1 MPTVAHALV
10 EGLRREGITH
20 VFGIPGTQNLAI
32 LDVIRETPDIRFIL
46 TRHEQGA
53 AFMAYGYA
61 RAGHR
66 PAVVTA
72 TEGPGVTN
80 MATPFG
86 AAFRGNVPII
96 GLNGLQEAWLREK
109 DASQEMDQI
118 AFVKPIT
125 KWAYSITGPDKAQ
138 EALRKAFRVALS
150 EPPGPVHLEASSEIY
165 LDETPLEQQSPAQYR
180 AMALPSVAS
189 AILDQ
194 AAELL
199 RSAQRPVI
207 LAGSGVLRE
216 RASAELIAFA
226 ERHNI
231 PVAPLQFSPDA
242 FPTSHPLGLGPLGRN
257 GWSSANRVVKRA
269 DVVIAVGAR
278 MDLFSTTF
286 KHGLI
291 QADAKLIHQAAST
304 DPIGTIFPVDVAA
317 VGATPSFLSGLT
329 ERLADKRWAWV
340 DVAEEVSRWEE
351 ERLSLVE
358 PEAEPIQPPFVAD
371 VLRRT
376 LPRGGIMVVDAGNAG
391 KHARQHFVSY
401 APDTYQ
407 FIDNWAAVG
416 AGFPTAIGAALA
428 RPDVPVLAVQGDM
441 GFMCNIGEL
450 ETAVRE
456 KIKLVA
462 VIFNDEGLGNERA
475 FQDAHYG
482 GRHFAVDYRNP
493 DFGELARIF
502 GAHGETVTRPGDLE
516 DAMRRAFAAD
526 GPAVV
531 NVMIDKHHLAPVLF
545 SA

>member
-1 MPTVAHALV
+1 MPTVAQALV

-20 VFGIPGTQNLAI
+20 VFGIPGTQNLPL
-32 LDVIRETPDIRFIL
+32 LDVLRDTPDIRFIL

-61 RAGHR
+61 RAGQR

-86 AAFRGNVPII
+86 AAYRGNVPII
-96 GLNGLQEAWLREK
+96 GINGLQEAWLREK
-109 DASQEMDQI
+109 DASQEMDQVS
-118 AFVKPIT
+118 FFKPIT
-125 KWAYSITGPDKAQ
+125 KWAYSISGPEKAQ

-150 EPPGPVHLEASSEIY
+150 EPPGPVHLEAPSDIY
-165 LDETPLEQQSPAQYR
+165 LQQTEVEAWPPAQYR
-180 AMALPSVAS
+180 ATTLPSVAAS
-189 AILDQ
+189 ILDE
-194 AAELL
+194 AAIHLDKAE
-199 RSAQRPVI
+199 RPVI

-216 RASAELIAFA
+216 GASDALIAFA
-226 ERHNI
+226 ERHHI

-242 FPTSHPLGLGPLGRN
+242 FPTSHPLALGPLGRN
-257 GWSSANRVVKRA
+257 GWESANRTVKQA
-269 DVVIAVGAR
+269 DLVLAIGAR

-291 QADAKLIHQAAST
+291 RADATLIHQAASP

-317 VGATPSFLSGLT
+317 IGSTPSFVDGLSRRLG
-329 ERLADKRWAWV
+329 ERRWEWV
-340 DVAEEVSRWEE
+340 DVTAEVARWEQ
-351 ERLSLVE
+351 ERTELIDA
-358 PEAEPIQPPFVAD
+358 EAEPIQPPFAAD

-376 LPRGGIMVVDAGNAG
+376 LPKGGIMVVDAGNAG
-391 KHARQHFVSY
+391 KHARMHFISY
-401 APDTYQ
+401 APNTYQ

-428 RPDVPVLAVQGDM
+428 RPEVPVLAVQGDM

-462 VIFNDEGLGNERA
+462 VVLNDQGLGNERA
-475 FQDAHYG
+475 FQNAHYD
-482 GRHFAVDYRNP
+482 GRHFAVDYQNP
-493 DFGELARIF
+493 RFGELAKLF
-502 GAHGETVTRPGDLE
+502 GAHGETVTRPAELE
-516 DAMRRAFAAD
+516 GAMQRAFAAD

-531 NVMIDKHHLAPVLF
+531 DVMIDPHQLAPVLF
-545 SA
+545 QA

>member
-1 MPTVAHALV
+1 MPSVAHTLI

-20 VFGIPGTQNLAI
+20 IFGIPGTQNLPL
-32 LDVIRETPDIRFIL
+32 LDVLRGTPDIRFIL

-61 RAGHR
+61 RAGQR

-86 AAFRGNVPII
+86 AAYRGNVPII
-96 GLNGLQEAWLREK
+96 GINGLQEAWLREK

-118 AFVKPIT
+118 SFFKPIT
-125 KWAYSITGPDKAQ
+125 KWAYSISGPEKAQ

-150 EPPGPVHLEASSEIY
+150 EPPGPVHLEAPSDIY
-165 LDETPLEQQSPAQYR
+165 LEEVEQENWQPAQYR
-180 AMALPSVAS
+180 TTTLPSVDAGV
-189 AILDQ
+189 LDEIV
-194 AAELL
+194 ARLERAE
-199 RSAQRPVI
+199 RPVI

-216 RASAELIAFA
+216 RACEALIAFA
-226 ERHNI
+226 ERHGI

-242 FPTSHPLGLGPLGRN
+242 FPTAQPLALGPLGRN
-257 GWSSANRVVKRA
+257 GWESANRAVKRA
-269 DVVIAVGAR
+269 DLVLAVGAR

-291 QADAKLIHQAAST
+291 QADATLIHHAASD
-304 DPIGTIFPVDVAA
+304 DPIGTVFPVDVAA
-317 VGATPSFLSGLT
+317 VGSTPSLLGGLT
-329 ERLADKRWAWV
+329 QRLGERRWAWL
-340 DVAEEVSRWEE
+340 DVGAEVAQWEAQ
-351 ERLSLVE
+351 RQALIDAD
-358 PEAEPIQPPFVAD
+358 AEPIQPPFVAD

-376 LPRGGIMVVDAGNAG
+376 LPKGGIMVVDAGNAG
-391 KHARQHFVSY
+391 KHARMHFVSH
-401 APDTYQ
+401 APDTYM

-462 VIFNDEGLGNERA
+462 VVFNDQGLGNERA
-475 FQDAHYG
+475 FQNAHYG

-493 DFGELARIF
+493 DFGELARVF
-502 GAHGETVTRPGDLE
+502 GAHGETVTRPADLE
-516 DAMRRAFAAD
+516 AAMQRAFAAE

-531 NVMIDKHHLAPVLF
+531 DVMIDQNHLAPVLF
-545 SA
+545 EA

>member
-1 MPTVAHALV
+1 MPSVAQTLID
-10 EGLRREGITH
+10 GLRREGVTH
-20 VFGIPGTQNLAI
+20 VFGIPGTQNLAL
-32 LDVIRETPDIRFIL
+32 LDVIRETPETRFIL

-61 RAGHR
+61 RAGQR

-86 AAFRGNVPII
+86 AAYRGNVPLI
-96 GLNGLQEAWLREK
+96 GINGLQEEWLREK

-118 AFVKPIT
+118 TFFKPIT
-125 KWAYSITGPDKAQ
+125 KWAYSITGPNKAQ
-138 EALRKAFRVALS
+138 EALRKAFRTALA
-150 EPPGPVHLEASSEIY
+150 EPPGPVHIEASTAIY
-165 LDETPLEQQSPAQYR
+165 RAEVEAETQLPQQYR
-180 AMALPSVAS
+180 ASVLPEVAGQC
-189 AILDQ
+189 LDQ
-194 AAELL
+194 AAALL
-199 RSAQRPVI
+199 AKAECPVI

-226 ERHNI
+226 EQHNI

-242 FPTSHPLGLGPLGRN
+242 FPTSHQLALGPLGRN
-257 GWSSANRVVKRA
+257 GWNSANRVVKQA

-291 QADAKLIHQAAST
+291 HDDVILIHQAASV
-304 DPIGTIFPVDVAA
+304 DPIGTVFPVDVAA
-317 VGATPSFLSGLT
+317 VGSTQSFLAGLAT
-329 ERLADKRWAWV
+329 RLDGQRWDWV
-340 DVAEEVSRWEE
+340 DVTAEVALWEE
-351 ERLSLVE
+351 ERQALIDPS
-358 PEAEPIQPPFVAD
+358 AEPIQPPFVAD

-376 LPRGGIMVVDAGNAG
+376 LPKGGIMVVDAGNAG
-391 KHARQHFVSY
+391 KHVRQHFVSH
-401 APDTYQ
+401 APDTYI

-416 AGFPTAIGAALA
+416 AGFPTALGAALA

-462 VIFNDEGLGNERA
+462 VVINDQGLGNERA
-475 FQDAHYG
+475 FQDAYYDG
-482 GRHFAVDYRNP
+482 KHFAVDYQNP
-493 DFGELARIF
+493 DFGVLARAF
-502 GAHGETVTRPGDLE
+502 GAHGEKVTRPGDLE
-516 DAMRRAFAAD
+516 AAMQRAFAAE

-531 NVMIDKHHLAPVLF
+531 DVMIDKLNLAPVLF
-545 SA
+545 KA

>member
-1 MPTVAHALV
+1 MPSVAKTLI
-10 EGLRREGITH
+10 EGLRREGVTH
-20 VFGIPGTQNLAI
+20 VFGIPGTQNLAL

-61 RAGHR
+61 RAGQR

-86 AAFRGNVPII
+86 AAFRGNVPVI
-96 GLNGLQEAWLREK
+96 GINGLQEEWLREK

-118 AFVKPIT
+118 AFFKPIT
-125 KWAYSITGPDKAQ
+125 KWAYSITGPAKAQ

-150 EPPGPVHLEASSEIY
+150 EPPGPVHLEASTDIY
-165 LDETPLEQQSPAQYR
+165 RAEVEEEPQQPAQYR
-180 AMALPSVAS
+180 VSSLPCVSPEMIDNALARLVTAK
-189 AILDQ
+189 
-194 AAELL
+194 
-199 RSAQRPVI
+199 RPVI

-216 RASAELIAFA
+216 GATNALIAFA

-242 FPTSHPLGLGPLGRN
+242 FPTSHHLALGPLGRN
-257 GWSSANRVVKRA
+257 GWNSANRAVKQA
-269 DVVIAVGAR
+269 DVVVAVGAR

-286 KHGLI
+286 KYGLI
-291 QADAKLIHQAAST
+291 QEEATLIHQAASD
-304 DPIGTIFPVDVAA
+304 DPIGTVFPVNVAA
-317 VGATPSFLSGLT
+317 VGSTTSFLDGLST
-329 ERLADKRWAWV
+329 RLGEARWNWLDV
-340 DVAEEVSRWEE
+340 VAEVARWEE
-351 ERLSLVE
+351 ERQALID
-358 PEAEPIQPPFVAD
+358 PTAEPIQPPFVAD

-376 LPRGGIMVVDAGNAG
+376 LPEGGIMVVDAGNAG
-391 KHARQHFVSY
+391 KHARQHFISY
-401 APDTYQ
+401 APNTYI

-450 ETAVRE
+450 ETVVRE
-456 KIKLVA
+456 RIKVVA
-462 VIFNDEGLGNERA
+462 VVINDQGLGNERA
-475 FQDAHYG
+475 FQDTHYG
-482 GRHFAVDYRNP
+482 GRHFAVDYQNP
-493 DFGELARIF
+493 DFGALARTF
-502 GAHGETVTRPGDLE
+502 GAHGEQVTRPGDLE
-516 DAMRRAFAAD
+516 EAMRRAFAVE

-531 NVMIDKHHLAPVLF
+531 DVIIDKHQLAPVVF
-545 SA
+545 KA